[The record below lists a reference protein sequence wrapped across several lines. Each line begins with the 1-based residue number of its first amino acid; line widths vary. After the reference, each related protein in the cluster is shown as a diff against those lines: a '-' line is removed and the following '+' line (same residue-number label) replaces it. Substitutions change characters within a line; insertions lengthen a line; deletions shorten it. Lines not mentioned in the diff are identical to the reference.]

1 MLQYSQSEVATLFLN
16 RKLIE
21 LREEA
26 GITQEELANRINVG
40 RSTISGYENGT
51 TQPSYAV
58 LILLADYF
66 GVNLD
71 YLFGRT
77 DIRMPICRL
86 NENLITRSG
95 TIPIDTLF
103 QLSNDEKE
111 AIGLMLHVL
120 KKRNKK

>member
-1 MLQYSQSEVATLFLN
+1 MATLFLN
-16 RKLIE
+16 QKLIE

-77 DIRMPICRL
+77 DIRMPIGRL
-86 NENLITRSG
+86 NESLITRSG

>member
-1 MLQYSQSEVATLFLN
+1 MSLN
-16 RKLIE
+16 EKLIE
-21 LREEA
+21 LREDM
-26 GITQEELANRINVG
+26 GLTQEELGDKINVA

-51 TQPSYAV
+51 SQPSYSV
-58 LILLADYF
+58 LLQLADVF
-66 GVNLD
+66 GVSLD

>member
-16 RKLIE
+16 QKLIE

-120 KKRNKK
+120 KKRK

>member
-1 MLQYSQSEVATLFLN
+1 MSLN
-16 RKLIE
+16 EKLIE
-21 LREEA
+21 LREDM
-26 GITQEELANRINVG
+26 GLTQEELGDKINVA

-51 TQPSYAV
+51 SQPSYSV
-58 LILLADYF
+58 LLQLADVF
-66 GVNLD
+66 GVSLD

-77 DIRMPICRL
+77 DIRMPIGRL
-86 NENLITRSG
+86 NESLITRSG